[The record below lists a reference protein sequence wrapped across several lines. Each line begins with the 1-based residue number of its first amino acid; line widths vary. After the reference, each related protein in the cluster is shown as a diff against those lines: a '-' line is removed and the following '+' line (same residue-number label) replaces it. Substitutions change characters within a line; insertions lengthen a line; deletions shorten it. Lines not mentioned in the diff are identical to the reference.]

1 VHDAQ
6 ISNSPNVLYSKLDN
20 DDTQI
25 SNSPNVLYSKL
36 DNDDTQISDS
46 PNVLYSKLD
55 NDDTYLIFKETLDVF
70 IRVLCFQMKKKTN
83 SWLLSR
89 QY

>member
-1 VHDAQ
+1 MEINLKKKKIEVHDAQ
-6 ISNSPNVLYSKLDN
+6 ISN
-20 DDTQI
+20 
-25 SNSPNVLYSKL
+25 
-36 DNDDTQISDS
+36 S

-70 IRVLCFQMKKKTN
+70 IRVLCFQMKEKTN
-83 SWLLSR
+83 NWLLSR